1 MRSLRRLRACVL
13 GALAM
18 AIAASLA
25 LVAVGLGAQSTDTP
39 DLTGYFPPGN
49 GLTVN
54 AFVDT
59 YTAPGKVLYRF
70 DSVIL
75 NAPTAGALDLYKP
88 AGSTTADQVIWAGG
102 LPPTTPVGQS
112 DVPTGTIRDT
122 GGDFAYSALEGHNHW
137 HFPFAAEYRLL
148 TSGGTL
154 VKDAAKN
161 TAGFCLTDSWD
172 VPGYAAYFPDG
183 SYCRPFQPDYT
194 GVIRE
199 GISPGKGD
207 QYWAGLADQW
217 VEVQGVQPGTDYRLY
232 VKVNPQGLIQES
244 NTANNVSETTPTIIV
259 PGGQANPTSAST
271 PAGQAVAITLP
282 GAVIGANVRSRV
294 SATCDMS
301 QASCFTTATP
311 GALTYAVAAAPP
323 ASQGTVSISGSKATF
338 TPAAGF
344 SGQST
349 FTYTATDSR
358 GLSGPPATVTV
369 TVGGSTQASV
379 NVTPATASVQTGA
392 TQQFTAT
399 VTGSTA
405 TPVWSVNGVTGG
417 NSTVGTVSAS
427 GLYTAP
433 ASVPSGGTVTV
444 AASAGGASDS
454 STVTIT
460 APTQATVDVT
470 PATASVQ
477 TGATRQF
484 TATVTGTTDT
494 PAWSVNGVAG
504 GNATV
509 GTVSASGLYTAP
521 AAVPSGGSVTVTA
534 SAGGASDSATVT
546 ITAVGTGTRDPN
558 GLPAYD
564 AVTGADQ
571 GPPIDSLF
579 TGPLWSGQKV
589 WKRISNQAGP
599 SASGWNDTY
608 TTATTARP
616 VGIPM
621 QDTSPPPSGSIMFVW
636 LPASGLGSSPTGYAL
651 RVARGAGSG
660 GSDDIQVQRWNGG
673 GATWLAGRDGIT
685 LKAGDWLALMADAS
699 GVEGFYSTDGS
710 TWTSLGS
717 KADTSIAGPFRGGM
731 ETNAQTT
738 RVDNVGFGA
747 SAG

>member
-1 MRSLRRLRACVL
+1 MRPLRRLRACVL
-13 GALAM
+13 GALAV

-75 NAPTAGALDLYKP
+75 NAPNAGALDLYKP
-88 AGSTTADQVIWAGG
+88 AGSNTADQVLWSGG

-137 HFPFAAEYRLL
+137 HFPYAAEYRLL
-148 TSGGTL
+148 TSDGTL

-172 VPGYAAYFPDG
+172 VPGYASYFPDG

-244 NTANNVSETTPTIIV
+244 NTANNESETSPTIIV

-271 PAGQAVAITLP
+271 PAGTAVAITLP
-282 GAVIGANVRSRV
+282 GAVVGANVRSRV

-323 ASQGTVSISGSKATF
+323 ASQGRVSISGSKATF

-344 SGQST
+344 TGQST
-349 FTYTATDSR
+349 FTYRATDSR

-369 TVGGSTQASV
+369 SVGDGAPPVTVDVSPS
-379 NVTPATASVQTGA
+379 TASVQTGA
-392 TQQFTAT
+392 TKQFTAT
-399 VTGSTA
+399 VTGSTT

-417 NSTVGTVSAS
+417 NSTVGTVS
-427 GLYTAP
+427 T
-433 ASVPSGGTVTV
+433 
-444 AASAGGASDS
+444 
-454 STVTIT
+454 
-460 APTQATVDVT
+460 
-470 PATASVQ
+470 
-477 TGATRQF
+477 
-484 TATVTGTTDT
+484 
-494 PAWSVNGVAG
+494 
-504 GNATV
+504 
-509 GTVSASGLYTAP
+509 SGLYTAP
-521 AAVPSGGSVTVTA
+521 AAVPGGGTVTVTA
-534 SAGGASDSATVT
+534 TAAGASDSATVT
-546 ITAVGTGTRDPN
+546 VTAAATGPRDPN
-558 GLPAYD
+558 GLPLYD
-564 AVTGADQ
+564 AFTGATQ
-571 GPPIDSLF
+571 GPPIDSLW

-589 WKRISNQAGP
+589 WKRITDQAGP

-608 TTATTARP
+608 ATTSAARP
-616 VGIPM
+616 TGIRM
-621 QDTSPPPSGSIMFVW
+621 QIATPPASGSVMFVW

-660 GSDDIQVQRWNGG
+660 GSDDIQVQRWNSG
-673 GATWLAGRDGIT
+673 GATWLAGHDGIT
-685 LKAGDWLALMADAS
+685 LKAGDWLSLMVDAT
-699 GVEGFYSTDGS
+699 GVEGFYSTDGT
-710 TWTSLGS
+710 TWTSVGFR
-717 KADTSIAGPFRGGM
+717 AETTIAGPFRGGM